1 MNLQE
6 QIRKVLREEIGE
18 LDWVNDMPELHGISF
33 KAGDFGKVYTIID
46 KGSRFYVD
54 ITWINDANGKTES
67 SKYKRSV
74 VMRFFKNG
82 TWVTII

>member
-1 MNLQE
+1 MN
-6 QIRKVLREEIGE
+6 IKKIIREEMDDFGFV
-18 LDWVNDMPELHGISF
+18 DNMPELHGVSF
-33 KAGDFGKVYTIID
+33 KAGGFDKVYTIID

-54 ITWINDANGKTES
+54 VTWINPANGKTES

>member
-1 MNLQE
+1 MN
-6 QIRKVLREEIGE
+6 IKKIIREEMDDFGFV
-18 LDWVNDMPELHGISF
+18 DNMPELHGVSF
-33 KAGDFGKVYTIID
+33 KAGGFDKVYTIID

-54 ITWINDANGKTES
+54 VTWINVANGKTES